1 MPARSRDGPLMT
13 DDPRRDDSAPLDGWK
28 AIAEHLGKSVRTAQ
42 RWRSEFGMPVHRIGD
57 RDREHVYAYRS
68 ELDAWR
74 RGASHVVGPALGA
87 FDDQADVPRES
98 RSAEPGDS
106 EQARPGSP
114 KPRRAGWIAA
124 AAAAGLAILAFAAWV
139 ASDPAVIPSGDGA
152 PSTHGRPSPVAPS
165 PLHAQPARYAVAGSR
180 FLAYD
185 LAGRFLWEYDAGVPL
200 NIGSYVGHGD
210 PARVPLPEADSSIGV
225 AAQVPPVHF
234 ADIDGDGAVEV
245 LLLAQSGDGLLH
257 STLHCV
263 DARGRVRWT
272 FEPLDEL
279 SFGGNAYGLPTFM
292 PWVTASRDPG
302 GTTSIWVTAHHPVE
316 YPSITYRLS
325 ANGSVLTSY
334 VSNGRIDKVRVADVG
349 GRRRVMLAGVNN
361 ERKMAA
367 LAVFDLEGVGGAAPA
382 ETRAYRCDGCAPGV
396 PDEYLV
402 FPATSVGALR
412 GGMPNVGEVVVTDS
426 GDVFV
431 SVIQHKVLLPGD
443 ASQSYAVTNYRLDAS
458 YRVIDADFGQDYA
471 PIHDHFLSHGRTSRR
486 FDASALAA
494 ELWPV
499 LRWNG
504 SAYARIERPER

>member
-1 MPARSRDGPLMT
+1 MT

-74 RGASHVVGPALGA
+74 RRASHVVGPEPGA
-87 FDDQADVPRES
+87 TDDPSEAPRES
-98 RSAEPGDS
+98 RPAEPDHPG
-106 EQARPGSP
+106 QARTPPP
-114 KPRRAGWIAA
+114 KLRRAGWIVAA
-124 AAAAGLAILAFAAWV
+124 AVSGLAVLAFAAWM
-139 ASDPAVIPSGDGA
+139 ASDSTGA
-152 PSTHGRPSPVAPS
+152 PTSAPTA
-165 PLHAQPARYAVAGSR
+165 LQAQPARYAVAGSR

-185 LAGRFLWEYDAGVPL
+185 QAGRFLWEYDTGTPL
-200 NIGSYVGHGD
+200 RIGAYAGHGD

-225 AAQVPPVHF
+225 AAQMPPVHF
-234 ADIDGDGAVEV
+234 ADIDGDGSVEV
-245 LLLAQSGDGLLH
+245 LLLAQTGDGLMH
-257 STLHCV
+257 STLHCI
-263 DARGRVRWT
+263 DARGGLRWT

-279 SFGGNAYGLPTFM
+279 SFGGKAYGLPTFM
-292 PWVTASRDPG
+292 PWVTASGDPG

-325 ANGSVLTSY
+325 ANGSVFTSY

-367 LAVFDLEGVGGAAPA
+367 LAVFDLDGVGGAAPA
-382 ETRAYRCDGCAPGV
+382 QTSAYRCDGCAPGV
-396 PDEYLV
+396 PDEYLL

-412 GGMPNVGEVVVTDS
+412 GGMPNIGEVAVTDS

-443 ASQSYAVTNYRLDAS
+443 AYPAYAVTNYRLDAS
-458 YRVIDADFGQDYA
+458 YRVIETDFGHDYA

-486 FDASALAA
+486 FDASALAV